1 MSSPVAVMTAGKN
14 GYAART
20 TDGISDKEE
29 FITLSLLT
37 VL

>member
-20 TDGISDKEE
+20 TDGFSDKEE
-29 FITLSLLT
+29 FIILPLLT
-37 VL
+37 LL